1 MTKTSPTHPN
11 LKKIIFTTLGLILII
26 SVFYF
31 SLTYLDTPGYAQMPE
46 LGDNDRILVI
56 APHPDDESLA
66 AGGLIK
72 KARDRNATVK
82 VVMMT
87 DGSSAATPQEFSQ
100 YLENNDKNSSTGI
113 GELRREE
120 ALQAMSKLGVNESS
134 IIFLGYPDTGLKTLF
149 EDNWDS
155 DKPYQS
161 NTAFNMFD
169 HSPYNF
175 TYRPNVTYSGAN
187 VAGDLKEIITDFK
200 PTIIIAP
207 DGLDEHH
214 DHWATNAF
222 LMYSAA
228 ETNYKGKIYTYLV
241 HKGGVKWPSPPNY
254 QPSLNLTPPKELQN
268 FYGYWIETPI
278 TADEEKAKEDAINSY
293 KLPLSLTKGYLKSF
307 IRINELFTTAQPVNV
322 EPVLETNFTRNGMPS
337 SSFEDVRHDY
347 TTKTLKTSDEMS
359 SVGVARDTYHLY
371 VIISANHEINPELVY
386 NYHFRFLKDG
396 QFKRLDVKVQNGT
409 AKYVKKSSNSVEV
422 KTNSTVEIQG
432 DMIVLKL
439 PLNVFNSSFLMMNID
454 VSDKNEQLIDSLTWR
469 ELKIDS
475 RYFNY

>member
-187 VAGDLKEIITDFK
+187 VAGDLKEIKLI
-200 PTIIIAP
+200 
-207 DGLDEHH
+207 L
-214 DHWATNAF
+214 N
-222 LMYSAA
+222 
-228 ETNYKGKIYTYLV
+228 
-241 HKGGVKWPSPPNY
+241 PP
-254 QPSLNLTPPKELQN
+254 
-268 FYGYWIETPI
+268 
-278 TADEEKAKEDAINSY
+278 
-293 KLPLSLTKGYLKSF
+293 
-307 IRINELFTTAQPVNV
+307 
-322 EPVLETNFTRNGMPS
+322 
-337 SSFEDVRHDY
+337 
-347 TTKTLKTSDEMS
+347 
-359 SVGVARDTYHLY
+359 
-371 VIISANHEINPELVY
+371 
-386 NYHFRFLKDG
+386 
-396 QFKRLDVKVQNGT
+396 
-409 AKYVKKSSNSVEV
+409 
-422 KTNSTVEIQG
+422 
-432 DMIVLKL
+432 
-439 PLNVFNSSFLMMNID
+439 
-454 VSDKNEQLIDSLTWR
+454 
-469 ELKIDS
+469 
-475 RYFNY
+475 